1 MTEMA
6 ALRDL
11 KKGSQDALAW
21 FIRKYGAYVSTVV
34 ANIIEESM
42 SLADVEEVTADV
54 FIALWEQADKIKH
67 LSVKS
72 YLAGIAR
79 NKAKNKLRELGNTLP
94 LSEDLIRIEEISPED
109 VFAKKELA
117 AAVRQSVDTMRE
129 PEREIL
135 LRYYYFYQTI
145 EEISEQMGI
154 NPSTVK
160 TKLRRSRL
168 VLKTTL
174 ASKLTQRG

>member
-1 MTEMA
+1 MTEFA

-21 FIRKYGAYVSTVV
+21 FIGQYGAYVSTIV
-34 ANIIEESM
+34 ANIIEENM

-54 FIALWEQADKIKH
+54 FFALWEQADKITRA
-67 LSVKS
+67 SVKS

-79 NKAKNKLRELGNTLP
+79 NKAKNKLRELGYDLP
-94 LSEDLIRIEEISPED
+94 LNEDIILIDDVSPED
-109 VFAKKELA
+109 IYARKEA
-117 AAVRQSVDTMRE
+117 AAIVRKTVDGMKE

-135 LRYYYFYQTI
+135 LRFYYFYQTI
-145 EEISEQMGI
+145 EEISAEMKM

-168 VLKTTL
+168 ILKNAL
-174 ASKLTQRG
+174 ANKLT

>member
-1 MTEMA
+1 MTELA

-21 FIRKYGAYVSTVV
+21 FIRKYGAYVSTIV
-34 ANIIEESM
+34 ANIIEENM

-54 FIALWEQADKIKH
+54 FIALWEQADKIK
-67 LSVKS
+67 LSSVKS
-72 YLAGIAR
+72 YLGGIAR
-79 NKAKNKLRELGNTLP
+79 NKAKNKLREKGYTLP
-94 LSEDLIRIEEISPED
+94 LNDDLILIEEISPED
-109 VFAKKELA
+109 IYARKETTA
-117 AAVRQSVDTMRE
+117 IVRKTVDGMKE

-135 LRYYYFYQTI
+135 LRFYYFYQTI
-145 EEISEQMGI
+145 DEISAQMQM

-168 VLKTTL
+168 ILKNAL
-174 ASKLTQRG
+174 ANKLT

>member
-1 MTEMA
+1 MTELA

-21 FIRKYGAYVSTVV
+21 FIQKYGAYVSTIV
-34 ANIIEESM
+34 ANIIEENM

-54 FIALWEQADKIKH
+54 FFTLWEQADKIKRS
-67 LSVKS
+67 SVKS
-72 YLAGIAR
+72 YLGGIAR
-79 NKAKNKLRELGNTLP
+79 NKAKNKLREKGCTLP
-94 LSEDLIRIEEISPED
+94 LNDDLILIEDISPED
-109 VFAKKELA
+109 IYARKEA
-117 AAVRQSVDTMRE
+117 TVTIRKTVDRMKE

-145 EEISEQMGI
+145 DEISAQMQM

-168 VLKTTL
+168 ILKNAL
-174 ASKLTQRG
+174 ANKLT

>member
-1 MTEMA
+1 MTEFA

-21 FIRKYGAYVSTVV
+21 FIRKYGAYVSTIV
-34 ANIIEESM
+34 ANIIEENM

-54 FIALWEQADKIKH
+54 FFALWEQTDKIKRS
-67 LSVKS
+67 SVKS

-79 NKAKNKLRELGNTLP
+79 NKAKNKLRELGYDLP
-94 LSEDLIRIEEISPED
+94 LNEDILLIDNVSPED
-109 VFAKKELA
+109 IYARKEA
-117 AAVRQSVDTMRE
+117 AAIVRKTVDEMKE

-145 EEISEQMGI
+145 DEISAEMKM
-154 NPSTVK
+154 NSSTVK

-168 VLKTTL
+168 ILKNVLVN
-174 ASKLTQRG
+174 KLT

>member
-1 MTEMA
+1 MTELA

-21 FIRKYGAYVSTVV
+21 FIRKYGSYVSTIV
-34 ANIIEESM
+34 ANIIEENM

-54 FIALWEQADKIKH
+54 FIALWEQADKIR
-67 LSVKS
+67 LSSVKS
-72 YLAGIAR
+72 YLGGIAR
-79 NKAKNKLRELGNTLP
+79 NKAKNKLREKGYTLP
-94 LSEDLIRIEEISPED
+94 LNDDLILIEEISPED
-109 VFAKKELA
+109 IYARKEMTA
-117 AAVRQSVDTMRE
+117 IVRKTVDGMKE

-135 LRYYYFYQTI
+135 LRFYYFYQTVD
-145 EEISEQMGI
+145 EISAQMQM

-168 VLKTTL
+168 ILKNAL
-174 ASKLTQRG
+174 ADKLT

>member
-1 MTEMA
+1 MTEWT
-6 ALRDL
+6 ALREL

-21 FIRKYGAYVSTVV
+21 FIQKYGAYVSTII
-34 ANIIEESM
+34 ANIIEPNM
-42 SLADVEEVTADV
+42 SLADVEEVAADV
-54 FIALWEQADKIKH
+54 FFALWEQAGEIK
-67 LSVKS
+67 LSSIKS

-79 NKAKNKLRELGNTLP
+79 NKAKNKLREMGCTIP
-94 LSEDLIRIEEISPED
+94 LEDDRIRIDEISPED
-109 VFAKKELA
+109 MYARKEA
-117 AAVRQSVDTMRE
+117 AAIVRKTVNGMKE

-145 EEISEQMGI
+145 DEISAQMRM

-168 VLKTTL
+168 ILKKAL
-174 ASKLTQRG
+174 ADKLT